1 MRSAAGLGM
10 RAGLWLALAGAVASA
25 WSQGKPPDA
34 PKPNVE
40 PRELPTRFPEKP
52 SLPASW
58 TIPVEALGF
67 APPGALYLGERNSL
81 ASLDFIDEDRL
92 LFTFHVP
99 ALLHRKP
106 DGDGDGYEREIRA
119 VVLSLPSGALL
130 AEDNWLLHDR
140 ARYLW
145 MLHDGHFL
153 LRDRD
158 SLMEGDASLKLK
170 PFLTFPGPLL
180 SVELDPTQQLLVTN
194 SREPVKS
201 ARKQGSSSAAGSA
214 AAAGVD
220 GGSDEDADA
229 SVPDMVLRVLQRSS
243 GQVLQVTR
251 VRNLVHV
258 ALNDEGYLGALR
270 GNGVDWTV
278 DMNFFSGGNRAVGT
292 VKSAC
297 LPQLFFISER
307 EVLATA
313 CSDMGDDALVAMT
326 TSGEKLWID
335 LVPDRQV
342 WPVLTV
348 SPDGTRIARET
359 LYVTHEVDTFAPLG
373 NDDIKGQWVQVM
385 DAATGK
391 VVFESPASPILDA
404 GGNVAIS
411 PSGRRLAILNGT
423 AIQVFEL
430 PAPPRVPNPEPQRR

>member
-1 MRSAAGLGM
+1 MKRMRRAAGLGA
-10 RAGLWLALAGAVASA
+10 RAGLWLAMAGTLPCA
-25 WSQGKPPDA
+25 WPQGKQPDA
-34 PKPNVE
+34 PKPNVA
-40 PRELPTRFPEKP
+40 PRALPTHFPDKP
-52 SLPASW
+52 SIAPSW
-58 TIPVEALGF
+58 TIPVENLGF

-81 ASLDFIDEDRL
+81 ASLDFIGEDRL

-106 DGDGDGYEREIRA
+106 GGNDTYEREIRA

-130 AEDNWLLHDR
+130 AENNWLLHDR

-145 MLHDGHFL
+145 MLHDGNFL

-170 PFLTFPGPLL
+170 PLLQFPGPLL
-180 SVELDPTQQLLVTN
+180 SVELDPSQHFLVTN
-194 SREPVKS
+194 SREPVK
-201 ARKQGSSSAAGSA
+201 AAGKEEPSA
-214 AAAGVD
+214 PSTGAGMD
-220 GGSDEDADA
+220 GGSDENSDG
-229 SVPDMVLRVLQRSS
+229 SVPDTVLRVLDRNS
-243 GQVLQVTR
+243 GQVMQVTR
-251 VRNLVHV
+251 VRSLVHV
-258 ALNDEGYLGALR
+258 ALNDEGYLDALR
-270 GNGVDWTV
+270 GNGVDWSL
-278 DMNFFSGGNRAVGT
+278 DLNFFSGGNRIFGNL
-292 VKSAC
+292 KSAC
-297 LPQLFFISER
+297 LPQLFFVSNH
-307 EVLATA
+307 EVMATA

-326 TSGEKLWID
+326 TEGDKLWID

-348 SPDGTRIARET
+348 SPDGARMARET
-359 LYVTHEVDTFAPLG
+359 LYVTHSIDAFSPLG
-373 NDDIKGQWVQVM
+373 DDDIKGQWVQVL

-411 PSGRRLAILNGT
+411 PSGRRVAILNGP

-430 PAPPRVPNPEPQRR
+430 PAPPPVPNAEPPRR